1 MNYQIKKVTLKFAA
15 FAALFGLMC
24 FFMDMMEETEE
35 QTTYSITLENLA
47 SANVETNGETQEP
60 PTCTA
65 GGCNASS
72 CSYSGTITVMGSGV
86 QVSNSVSCQD
96 TWACCHV
103 TAYCFSKDDCK

>member
-1 MNYQIKKVTLKFAA
+1 MENLNKKVALKFAT

-24 FFMDMMEETEE
+24 LFMDMMEETEE
-35 QTTYSITLENLA
+35 QITYSITLENLA
-47 SANVETNGETQEP
+47 NATVETNGETQEP

-65 GGCNASS
+65 GGCNATS

-86 QVSNSVSCQD
+86 QVSNSVTCQD